1 MWYKQFSVIKPQDV
15 PIDFINLNQLN
26 ITISTQQMDENK
38 PLFLSVDENVNNSST
53 LSNVCIDQENDKN
66 EIKHIAYFYKSYDY
80 THAFRLML
88 NDQQNLEY
96 YKLYITG
103 VNIPDNDQIKMIV
116 NFFIKSSYLL
126 KLYEQ
131 AKVPLMI
138 YKLIITEGIVNDGQY
153 KPEIETC
160 ERNSTSL
167 GNLQLKRQPF
177 DYQVENIKWMENIE
191 ENVKHNKLH
200 YETFMKPLNSVYYN
214 IESINEL
221 FLLDRTDS
229 KMVNISTLETSKF
242 DFKGGI
248 LADDIGL
255 GKTLSVIGLVVLTKN
270 VNSQPTLVICP
281 KRLSKQ
287 WEYEIEKSCELK
299 VNIINTIAQFKKMT
313 SDSVNNF
320 DIIISSYE
328 FLGGKKY
335 NEVLGDTTNNNSFTF
350 HNYNWERVVL
360 DEGHEYITNSININ
374 KIHYRNVLQS
384 LYKIQSKYKWV
395 VSGTP
400 FNNRLDFWEI
410 VSYLTSEH
418 DCIDLSRYSYKENI
432 RLYNKIF
439 NKNHQHCIHELISLF
454 IRKNTKESVTNE
466 VYIPD
471 YNINTIFLNMTTIER
486 AIYNSALNNDIKKQ
500 ELCNHVLVSES
511 HINILG
517 NDPISMED
525 TRTKMITYYN
535 KKVTYQEKRIENITT
550 QISEFFKR
558 NGINEESKE
567 DENTVEDAYAL
578 ELLDELKQ
586 KKIEISDELKDNI
599 RKKEIFDELEQKLK
613 EEECCPI
620 CYEEFGNLYKAVTPC
635 GHFICS
641 DCIQQLSRNNSS
653 IKCPICRNIVNHK
666 DLEIISP
673 TKSNITSQL
682 GTKMS
687 KLIEYSTNI
696 INKNDSNRII
706 VFSQWDS
713 MLKLISK
720 NLNTG
725 GVNHIL
731 LNGSYHTLNNKI
743 RKFKLDNSIR
753 ILLLSSEKAGSGLT
767 LTEASH
773 IILMDTMTKD
783 QETTLTI
790 ERQAIGRSV
799 RIGQEKTVEVVRFIM
814 KDSIE
819 EQYYNLI

>member
-1 MWYKQFSVIKPQDV
+1 MWYKQFSVINPQDV
-15 PIDFINLNQLN
+15 PNDFINLNQLN
-26 ITISTQQMDENK
+26 ITISRQQMDENK

-103 VNIPDNDQIKMIV
+103 ENVPAVNQINMIV

-131 AKVPLMI
+131 AQVPLMI
-138 YKLIITEGIVNDGQY
+138 YKLIIAKGSVNNGKY
-153 KPEIETC
+153 KPEIGRC
-160 ERNSTSL
+160 ERNLTSL

-229 KMVNISTLETSKF
+229 KMVDISTLETSKF

-255 GKTLSVIGLVVLTKN
+255 GKTFSVIGLVGFTKN

-287 WEYEIEKSCELK
+287 WEHEIDKSCDLK
-299 VNIINTIAQFKKMT
+299 VNIINTIVQFKKMT

-335 NEVLGDTTNNNSFTF
+335 NEFLGDTTNNNSFTL

-374 KIHYRNVLQS
+374 KIHYRDVLKS

-418 DCIDLSRYSYKENI
+418 DSIDLSRYSYKENI
-432 RLYNKIF
+432 RLYNEIF
-439 NKNHQHCIHELISLF
+439 NKNHQHCLNELISLF

-486 AIYNSALNNDIKKQ
+486 AIYNSALNNDVKKQ

-525 TRTKMITYYN
+525 TRTKMIAYYN

-550 QISEFFKR
+550 QITDFCKR
-558 NGINEESKE
+558 NGINEEAQESEE
-567 DENTVEDAYAL
+567 DENTEESEEDENTEESEEEENTEESEEEENTVEDAYAL

-620 CYEEFGNLYKAVTPC
+620 CYEELENLYKAVTTC

-641 DCIQQLSRNNSS
+641 DCIQQLSRNSSS

-673 TKSNITSQL
+673 AKSNITSQL

-696 INKNDSNRII
+696 INENDTNRII

-720 NLNTG
+720 NLNTAD
-725 GVNHIL
+725 VNHIL
-731 LNGSYHTLNNKI
+731 LNGSYHTLNNK
-743 RKFKLDNSIR
+743 N
-753 ILLLSSEKAGSGLT
+753 
-767 LTEASH
+767 
-773 IILMDTMTKD
+773 
-783 QETTLTI
+783 
-790 ERQAIGRSV
+790 
-799 RIGQEKTVEVVRFIM
+799 
-814 KDSIE
+814 
-819 EQYYNLI
+819 